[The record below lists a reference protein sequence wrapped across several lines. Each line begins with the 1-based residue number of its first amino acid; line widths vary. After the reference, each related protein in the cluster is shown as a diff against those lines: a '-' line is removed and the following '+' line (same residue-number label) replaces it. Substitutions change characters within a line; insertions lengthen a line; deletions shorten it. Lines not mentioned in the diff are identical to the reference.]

1 MKQPFAVFG
10 GNFLTFHWQQFPPPS
25 FFWQLRLNLTK
36 ETMADSI
43 LAKGQESHLNS
54 LSEDES
60 SRYLQTEERDEV
72 KEVQKIGRA
81 DTDRVRTWR
90 FIVRAA
96 TLMTSLAVTLTTFS
110 FLKLEDDNDFK
121 TAVS

>member
-1 MKQPFAVFG
+1 MTDPIPV
-10 GNFLTFHWQQFPPPS
+10 S
-25 FFWQLRLNLTK
+25 V
-36 ETMADSI
+36 
-43 LAKGQESHLNS
+43 KGQESQINS